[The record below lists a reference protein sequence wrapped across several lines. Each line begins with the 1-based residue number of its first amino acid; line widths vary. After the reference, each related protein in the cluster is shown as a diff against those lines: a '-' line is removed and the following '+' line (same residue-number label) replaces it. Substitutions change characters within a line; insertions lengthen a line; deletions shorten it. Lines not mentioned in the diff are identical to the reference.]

1 MSIEIIEVTKSNK
14 KNKRLRIMIEDED
27 GIEKVYDFGLDAG
40 STYIDHQDE
49 KKREAYRKRHYANKK
64 EKRLIDGN
72 IPSPAL
78 FSYRLL
84 WGDSPDITQ
93 NIVDLQRDFNKI

>member
-14 KNKRLRIMIEDED
+14 PTKRLRIVIEDED
-27 GIEKVYDFGLDAG
+27 GNEKVYHFGLDGG
-40 STYIDHQDE
+40 STYIDHQNE
-49 KKREAYRKRHYANKK
+49 EKREAYRKRHYANKK
-64 EKRLIDGN
+64 ERRLIDGN

-84 WGDSPDITQ
+84 WGDSTDITE
-93 NIVDLQRDFNKI
+93 NIINLQREFNKI

>member
-14 KNKRLRIMIEDED
+14 PTKRLRIVIEDED
-27 GIEKVYDFGLDAG
+27 GIEKVYHFGLDGA

-49 KKREAYRKRHYANKK
+49 KKREAYRKRHYANEK
-64 EKRLIDGN
+64 EKRLIDNN

-84 WGDSPDITQ
+84 WGDSTDITE
-93 NIVDLQRDFNKI
+93 NIINLQRDFNKI